1 VTTHIISLEQ
11 SAEDI
16 LLGVRRNVEVEFLA
30 AVPQEEADGSCGSA
44 DSGTDLLQCKI
55 FSSVMKNF
63 LVFKI

>member
-44 DSGTDLLQCKI
+44 DSGYYCFLLI
-55 FSSVMKNF
+55 
-63 LVFKI
+63 